1 MKNNIFTKVNNP
13 MEIINAIRGG
23 ANPQQ
28 LILSFLEGNWGQTP
42 MGANLINLAKNN
54 DTRGIEE
61 IARNICK
68 SRNLDFDKEFSAF
81 KQMLGVK

>member
-1 MKNNIFTKVNNP
+1 MLQQVNNP
-13 MEIINAIRGG
+13 MEIINAIKNG

-28 LILSFLEGNWGQTP
+28 LIMGYLEGSWGQTP
-42 MGANLINLAKNN
+42 MGANLIALAKNN
-54 DTRGIEE
+54 NTQAIEQ

-68 SRNLDFDKEFSAF
+68 SRNIDFDKEFSAF